1 MEIGKEIRD
10 RHKDNIQELL
20 KDQTMERRIMR
31 TITRREL
38 NDILRKHRLWLEGYV
53 GGAKADLSY
62 VDLRLI
68 CLGNA
73 SLQRADMRGSNLQMV
88 NLQGADLE
96 GADLE
101 GADLRGADLRDA
113 CLQGANLR
121 NIKVDYKTVGIHPA
135 PEGDLIGWGK
145 KNGIIV
151 KLLIPK
157 EANRS
162 CATTRRYRAEFATVL
177 DVESKDQVAI
187 EYNYG
192 LTIYKPGK
200 TVRCRKWDPNRWN
213 TYGDGIHF
221 FLSREEAK
229 SY

>member
-1 MEIGKEIRD
+1 MLPQLSKE
-10 RHKDNIQELL
+10 EL
-20 KDQTMERRIMR
+20 E
-31 TITRREL
+31 
-38 NDILRKHRLWLEGYV
+38 DILRRHRLWL
-53 GGAKADLSY
+53 GGDDRGRRANLSYTDLRFISLRYADLQYADLQGS
-62 VDLRLI
+62 DLRI
-68 CLGNA
+68 VD
-73 SLQRADMRGSNLQMV
+73 S
-88 NLQGADLE
+88 QGANLE
-96 GADLE
+96 GTNLE
-101 GADLRGADLRDA
+101 STDLRGANLRDT
-113 CLQGANLR
+113 CLQFANLK
-121 NIKVDYKTVGIHPA
+121 NIKFDYRTTGIHPA